1 MAGESLLDLGIN
13 LSNEFVSLLGN
24 YTNGWLAEDV
34 FRSEDWQEIALLC
47 QEVYQVEQAI
57 NELEAW
63 ENLLTTGFIPSD
75 LASANNSNQ
84 GKESASNEPAKIHP
98 YLETLKRYQSFVNSA
113 MPIPLGKDGKS
124 SEQKLPTPS
133 DLQALERADVLV
145 NSERSISDA
154 GESSYQELPTNSDL
168 PSLPNVDKKSQTP
181 TSQQTFSNSP
191 RQGERHRIN
200 TFSQGEETAKLS
212 SSLRGEEREITVFYP
227 GKDKQNFSSSFR
239 GEERD
244 ITVFSEGEET
254 QKFPSSLSRQESRE
268 KRLNQFSAQTE
279 NNSENPAEESQVAD
293 VFSKDEDKGI
303 FWEEAGFLKKNSIKP
318 LQESRSKA
326 GTMPPPQEFL
336 EMPIEPLMPVK
347 NSGWEPIPQD
357 EETGFL
363 KEIAAQNSVSELSE
377 IHPQIHS
384 QNLPNVN
391 RPILSWQENRQQ
403 KLNQFSAQTEN
414 NSDNPAEE
422 YQVSDVFSEDE
433 FVEETQPQNSS
444 NVNRPFLP
452 TLQTSP
458 NRSYSAPNS
467 QVIKGLRDL
476 SAFLASQPNRE
487 HIIESEELSN
497 YDSEITVFAETD
509 LADSREKDKKKVNY
523 FPQEGKDA
531 IFLEETEEIEF
542 ETQPEI
548 VYERRD
554 KSNIIEPAAMTNFQ
568 TPEIDREM
576 IVEMFTEEI
585 NREYRRFYGE

>member
-1 MAGESLLDLGIN
+1 MAGESLLDLGILLN
-13 LSNEFVSLLGN
+13 NEFQALLGN
-24 YTNGWLAEDV
+24 STNGWLAEDV

-63 ENLLTTGFIPSD
+63 KNLLTTGFIPSD

-113 MPIPLGKDGKS
+113 MPIPLGNGKS
-124 SEQKLPTPS
+124 SEQKLPTHS
-133 DLQALERADVLV
+133 NLQALERADFLV
-145 NSERSISDA
+145 NSERRISDA

-168 PSLPNVDKKSQTP
+168 PFLPNVDKKPQTP
-181 TSQQTFSNSP
+181 TSPQPLSNSP

-212 SSLRGEEREITVFYP
+212 SSLRGEEREITVF
-227 GKDKQNFSSSFR
+227 
-239 GEERD
+239 
-244 ITVFSEGEET
+244 SEGEET
-254 QKFPSSLSRQESRE
+254 ENFTSSLSRQESRE

-303 FWEEAGFLKKNSIKP
+303 FWEEAGFFKVNTRVDP
-318 LQESRSKA
+318 
-326 GTMPPPQEFL
+326 
-336 EMPIEPLMPVK
+336 PLMPVK
-347 NSGWEPIPQD
+347 KSVRKPISKVEEAGFLKEIAVQNPVWESIPKEEETGFLEEIAVQNPVWESITKD

-363 KEIAAQNSVSELSE
+363 KEIALQNPVSELSE

-414 NSDNPAEE
+414 NPDKPAEE
-422 YQVSDVFSEDE
+422 YQVTDVFSEDE

-444 NVNRPFLP
+444 NINRPFLP
-452 TLQTSP
+452 ALQTSP
-458 NRSYSAPNS
+458 NPSYSAPNS
-467 QVIKGLRDL
+467 QGIKGLRDL

-509 LADSREKDKKKVNY
+509 LADSREKSKKKVNY
-523 FPQEGKDA
+523 FSEEVKDA

-576 IVEMFTEEI
+576 IVELFTEEI

>member
-1 MAGESLLDLGIN
+1 MAGESLLDLGILLN
-13 LSNEFVSLLGN
+13 NEFQALLGN

-34 FRSEDWQEIALLC
+34 FLSEDWQEIALLC

-98 YLETLKRYQSFVNSA
+98 YLETLKRYQSFVKSA
-113 MPIPLGKDGKS
+113 MPIPLGNGKS

-133 DLQALERADVLV
+133 DLQALERADFLV
-145 NSERSISDA
+145 NSERRISDA

-168 PSLPNVDKKSQTP
+168 PSLPNVDKKPQTP
-181 TSQQTFSNSP
+181 TSPQTFSNSP
-191 RQGERHRIN
+191 RQAEKHRIN

-212 SSLRGEEREITVFYP
+212 SSLGGEERELTVFSQGKKLPNLSSSFRGEEREITVF
-227 GKDKQNFSSSFR
+227 
-239 GEERD
+239 
-244 ITVFSEGEET
+244 SEGEET
-254 QKFPSSLSRQESRE
+254 EKFTSSLSRQESRD

-279 NNSENPAEESQVAD
+279 NNSENPAEESQLAD
-293 VFSKDEDKGI
+293 VLSKDEDKGI
-303 FWEEAGFLKKNSIKP
+303 FWEEAGFLKENSIKP

-336 EMPIEPLMPVK
+336 EMPTEPLMPVK
-347 NSGWEPIPQD
+347 NSGGEPIP
-357 EETGFL
+357 
-363 KEIAAQNSVSELSE
+363 KAVQNSVSELSE

-384 QNLPNVN
+384 QNSPNVN

-414 NSDNPAEE
+414 NSDNLAEE
-422 YQVSDVFSEDE
+422 YQVTDVYSDDE

-444 NVNRPFLP
+444 NINRPFLP
-452 TLQTSP
+452 AQPLQTSP

-467 QVIKGLRDL
+467 QGIKGLKDL

-487 HIIESEELSN
+487 HIIESEDLSN
-497 YDSEITVFAETD
+497 YESEITVFAETD

-523 FPQEGKDA
+523 FPQEEKDA